1 AWRREAVVRR
11 QAAAQWRRARG
22 CDRERWATWLD
33 DDAEGVR
40 VGKEGL
46 RIVGPDQA
54 VGHDVVEGIVAH
66 ASIGVAGR
74 IGDVAAKTEWRLIL
88 RGLRRVREGTLIRWT
103 VRLFVESSER
113 TTGRAG
119 GGVMKATTAF
129 PPAGGAWVPARTLRP
144 TGPVRGAPPIIWQ

>member
-1 AWRREAVVRR
+1 PPLRKSRLRRPRAGRSPPTQDTEWNACTLDAACPACGERQGSCGHSSVRGATNGGDGLREAAVVR
-11 QAAAQWRRARG
+11 QPAGKGRRARW
-22 CDRERWATWLD
+22 CDRERCATWLD

-88 RGLRRVREGTLIRWT
+88 RGLRRVRE
-103 VRLFVESSER
+103 
-113 TTGRAG
+113 
-119 GGVMKATTAF
+119 
-129 PPAGGAWVPARTLRP
+129 
-144 TGPVRGAPPIIWQ
+144 